1 MEMITDNVVN
11 YIQDRMTKKYELD
24 GFKLVGKT
32 VNEKSLIYKLRPIN
46 SLMDMELKF
55 KVGDIP
61 KVIFQE
67 CLTDYQRSQMNLNE
81 FLFEYGNIED
91 FGGDDIEADIDLCIK
106 RVMDGKLKFTDEE
119 TGEVLD

>member
-1 MEMITDNVVN
+1 MITDNVVN

-32 VNEKSLIYKLRPIN
+32 VNERALIYKLRPIN

-67 CLTDYQRSQMNLNE
+67 CLTDYQRSQMNLSE
-81 FLFEYGNIED
+81 FLYEYGNIED
-91 FGGDDIEADIDLCIK
+91 FGGNDIEADIDLCIK
-106 RVMDGKLKFTDEE
+106 RVLDGKLQFVDEE
-119 TGEVLD
+119 TGEALN